1 MRNNEP
7 IRLLVAMEDKS
18 ESSRLISMLEAS
30 NLSIEPIIAD
40 SIDVI
45 EKLIADLNF
54 DLLIL
59 SSDAEETPF
68 IEAATKVRKSKKA
81 FPKILLCPDY
91 EHAKLAPQ
99 AFKAGFE
106 DVIPFDHDQHL
117 VAAVN
122 REYAGQLIRE
132 QLRQSQFSEERAKA
146 TAQALLDDTRT
157 PTAYLQDGMF
167 VFFNQA
173 FREVL
178 GYHDEDDLLIQ
189 PLSEIIK
196 ERDLVKEISKVDT
209 GDGSDKP
216 KKFEATLVNKSGNE
230 LPAGITVKA
239 TRYDDEDCNELS
251 IPSMKLS
258 VSSGNS
264 STAVAAGAGVA
275 THGNKL
281 NDKLEFISLAQ
292 QAIDDVHQNMARQLT
307 WFQAVDFRSACEHL
321 TLTQRDDLLNQV
333 ANYLHEQ
340 GQSLGEW
347 SDLGNGHFVLISQCK
362 RDVEAEELLEPFIK
376 QLDTVIWQIEDQS
389 TRLHLRAGI
398 TRIGTTNKGAEEL
411 LQFAESAW
419 LECKEKNLL
428 TSVSEQ
434 NQTEDEV
441 ETTEDI
447 IDKLKSALT
456 NNRFKLLFQP
466 VINLHGNQFE
476 VYEVLLRLIDDSGEE
491 ISPAKWTEEV
501 KVTELGSTIDRW
513 VIREAAKQLAAHT
526 DGGQRTKLLIN
537 LNEQSI
543 TDSGLASYL
552 EGIINAAKLPRDAL
566 VLQMSEHDVN
576 KHLKPAEQLTSALAA
591 KQCKTSLCHFGAN
604 LSPFETLNM
613 LSVSWV
619 KVDGS
624 FTKSL
629 QESGSTDNLKEV
641 LEKLTE
647 CGKDSIVPM
656 VENAASMNKLWMAG
670 ASYIQGYY
678 ILPPSHTMGHN
689 FELN

>member
-40 SIDVI
+40 SIDVMD
-45 EKLIADLNF
+45 KLIADLNF

-59 SSDAEETPF
+59 SSDAEEMPF
-68 IEAATKVRKSKKA
+68 IEVATKIRKSSKS

-122 REYAGQLIRE
+122 REVAGQLVRE

-146 TAQALLDDTRT
+146 TAQALLNDTRT

-196 ERDLVKEISKVDT
+196 ERDLVKQISKVDT
-209 GDGSDKP
+209 SPEGDKP
-216 KKFEATLVNKSGNE
+216 KKLEATLVNKSGE
-230 LPAGITVKA
+230 EVTAQISVKA

-251 IPSMKLS
+251 VPSMKLS
-258 VSSGNS
+258 VSSNTNT
-264 STAVAAGAGVA
+264 TAVVA
-275 THGNKL
+275 HANKL

-292 QAIDDVHQNMARQLT
+292 QAIQDVHHSKARQLT
-307 WFQAVDFRSACEHL
+307 WFQAVDFRTACEHL

-333 ANYLHEQ
+333 ANYLHEH
-340 GQSLGEW
+340 GSSLGEW
-347 SDLGNGHFVLISQCK
+347 SDLGNGHFVLISECK
-362 RDVEAEELLEPFIK
+362 RDTEAEEMLTPFIQ
-376 QLDTVIWQIEDQS
+376 QLDTVVWQIGDQT

-398 TRIGTTNKGAEEL
+398 TRIGQTNRGAEEL

-419 LECKEKNLL
+419 LTAKKKNLL
-428 TSVSEQ
+428 SCISEQ

-447 IDKLKSALT
+447 IEKLKAALA

-466 VINLHGNQFE
+466 IINLHGNQSE
-476 VYEVLLRLIDDSGEE
+476 VYEVLLRLIDDTGEE

-513 VIREAAKQLAAHT
+513 VIREAAKQLAAHSNS
-526 DGGQRTKLLIN
+526 GQRTKLIIN

-552 EGIINAAKLPRDAL
+552 DGILNASKLPRDSL
-566 VLQMSEHDVN
+566 VLQMSENDVN
-576 KHLKPAEQLTSALAA
+576 KHLKHAEQLSAALSA
-591 KQCKTSLCHFGAN
+591 KQCKVAMCHFGAN
-604 LSPFETLNM
+604 LSPFDTLNR
-613 LSVSWV
+613 LSIDWV

-624 FTKSL
+624 YTKAL
-629 QESGSTDNLKEV
+629 QEGESSDTLKAI
-641 LEKLTE
+641 LEKLSE

-656 VENAASMNKLWMAG
+656 VENAACMNKLWMAG
-670 ASYIQGYY
+670 ASYLQGYY
-678 ILPPSHTMGHN
+678 ILPPSHSMNHD